1 MYDTNFIANLLNKKI
16 NGTLSSEE
24 NVILEHW
31 ANLSTYNREIV
42 IKVEEREVVFEDV
55 LILLEW
61 NLTLDDQQFTALT
74 SPLKTGAFKIREKR
88 IELLILNRRNI
99 HEKIKVYRSA
109 DRLCHQAGRDRYT
122 RRGSVPQNGNQ

>member
-61 NLTLDDQQFTALT
+61 NLTLDDQQFTAL
-74 SPLKTGAFKIREKR
+74 
-88 IELLILNRRNI
+88 
-99 HEKIKVYRSA
+99 
-109 DRLCHQAGRDRYT
+109 
-122 RRGSVPQNGNQ
+122 